1 MRKLV
6 ESTFVTLDGV
16 IGEAHIWGMPCWDA
30 RSTTPTPRR

>member
-16 IGEAHIWGMPCWDA
+16 IGSPQEWGAPHWNDEHA
-30 RSTTPTPRR
+30 NYTP